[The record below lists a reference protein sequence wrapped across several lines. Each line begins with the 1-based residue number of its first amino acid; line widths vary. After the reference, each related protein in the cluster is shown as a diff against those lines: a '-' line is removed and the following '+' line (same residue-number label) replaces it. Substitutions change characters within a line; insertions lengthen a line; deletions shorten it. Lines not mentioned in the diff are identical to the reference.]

1 MSEKIQELATIM
13 DHMRPHII
21 FHIGPIPV
29 TSTVVNTWII
39 MALLFLFFFWLS
51 RNLRYF
57 PRGVQHIPELLLE
70 FFGNLLEEAMGKE
83 GRRYLPLVA
92 TLFIFILS
100 LNLAWLVPTM
110 KPPTMDLSTTAAFG
124 VTTIILV
131 QLIGIRKKGLVGYI
145 KHFFS
150 PMPFLFPLNVVEE
163 LVKPVSLSLRLFGN
177 IFGEKMVVTILLILV
192 PFLLPTPVMLLGL
205 LMGLIQ
211 AFVFTLL
218 TITYIANF
226 IHGH

>member
-1 MSEKIQELATIM
+1 MGLRALGEIM
-13 DHMRPHII
+13 AEVRPHEI
-21 FHIGPIPV
+21 FYLGPIPV
-29 TSTVVNTWII
+29 YSTVVNTWII
-39 MALLFLFFFWLS
+39 MVLLFVGVFLAS
-51 RNLRYF
+51 RKLNF
-57 PRGVQHIPELLLE
+57 IPRGIQHIFELLLE
-70 FFGNLLEEAMGKE
+70 FLYGLLEETMGKE

-100 LNLAWLVPTM
+100 LNLSWFIPGM
-110 KPPTMDLSTTAAFG
+110 KPPTMDLSTTAAFA

-131 QLIGIRKKGLVGYI
+131 QLIGIRKRGLVGYI
-145 KHFFS
+145 KHFFQ
-150 PMPFLFPLNVVEE
+150 PVPFLFPLNVIEE

-177 IFGEKMVVTILLILV
+177 MFGEEMVVTILFIML
-192 PFLLPTPVMLLGL
+192 PFLLPTPIMILGV

-218 TITYIANF
+218 TVTYIANF